1 MTRDLFR
8 RLSALETRQRQ
19 LDRAER
25 TRVILPQ
32 RDPDPDDEGPPPT
45 LPPLAERLAADA
57 VLLILSAEEM
67 ADLHAGRLVID
78 G

>member
-1 MTRDLFR
+1 MTRDLDR

-25 TRVILPQ
+25 VRVILPQ
-32 RDPDPDDEGPPPT
+32 RENLEEDGPTPP
-45 LPPLAERLAADA
+45 LPPLAERLAADP
-57 VLLILSAEEM
+57 VLLILDREEM